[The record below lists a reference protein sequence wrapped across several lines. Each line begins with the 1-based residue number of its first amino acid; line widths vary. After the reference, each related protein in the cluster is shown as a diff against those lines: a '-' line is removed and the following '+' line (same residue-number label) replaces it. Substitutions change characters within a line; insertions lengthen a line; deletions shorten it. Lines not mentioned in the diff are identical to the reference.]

1 MDARTYRHSV
11 PFLCTIGAQLMRS
24 RVRQKNG
31 NQQSSIFAPR
41 NSGSSARF
49 MRNPEKYDT
58 IGTVKSSSCSHALD
72 MCTASRRAMMR
83 VSSAVGSFA

>member
-1 MDARTYRHSV
+1 M
-11 PFLCTIGAQLMRS
+11 
-24 RVRQKNG
+24 RQKNS

-72 MCTASRRAMMR
+72 MCTASRRAMMH